1 MSICG
6 IYKIT
11 HKSSGKMYV
20 GQSIDILTRWR
31 EHLRTKDDSKFHK
44 ALRDSRI
51 TDFTFEILEECNQAE
66 LDKKEQY
73 WISYYNST
81 AVGYNMTAGGS
92 AGVLS
97 DLNKNVKQVAQ
108 YSLDG
113 HLITTYA
120 SVKGAQGATGVAKIA
135 DCCRRERLTAGGFQW
150 RYYDTNPLDL
160 IEAVNVPASTPRDIV
175 QYSMSGAKI
184 ENYPS
189 IAEAS
194 RATGITASN
203 ISSACA
209 GKLYSAGGFRWSYS
223 GEPLSDCQPT
233 SGSKKAV
240 LQFDLNGNFMA
251 RYESIS
257 AAARAVNG
265 SVSSI
270 AAACKGQLK
279 TSKKSIWKYEL

>member
-11 HKSSGKMYV
+11 HKPSGKMYI
-20 GQSIDILTRWR
+20 GQSIDILTRWK
-31 EHLRTKDDSKFHK
+31 EHIRAKDDSKFHK
-44 ALRDSRI
+44 ALRNSRI
-51 TDFTFEILEECNQAE
+51 TDFAFEILEECNQTE
-66 LDKKEQY
+66 LDTREQY
-73 WISYYNST
+73 WINYYNSVIT
-81 AVGYNMTAGGS
+81 GYNMTIGGNS
-92 AGVLS
+92 GVLPS
-97 DLNKNVKQVAQ
+97 LNQNTKQVAQ

-120 SVKGAQGATGVAKIA
+120 SVKEAQRITKVAKIA

-150 RYYDTNPLDL
+150 RYYDINPLDF
-160 IEAVNVPASTPRDIV
+160 IEAIKAPASTPKDIV
-175 QYSMSGAKI
+175 QYSMSGTKI
-184 ENYPS
+184 RNYSS

-194 RATGITASN
+194 RITGITASN
-203 ISSACA
+203 ISSVCS

-223 GEPLSDCQPT
+223 NESLSNYQPT